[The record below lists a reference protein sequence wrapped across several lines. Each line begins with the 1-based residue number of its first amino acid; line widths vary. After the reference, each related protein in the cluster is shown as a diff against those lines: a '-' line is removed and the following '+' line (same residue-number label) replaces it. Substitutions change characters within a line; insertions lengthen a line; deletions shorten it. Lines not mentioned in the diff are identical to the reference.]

1 MEQNQ
6 SSDVLLQMTNVTK
19 IFPGVKALD
28 NMCLTVR
35 RGTVHALMGENG
47 AGKSTL
53 MKILSGL
60 YKRDGGEIIFD
71 GEVFNPANIQEV
83 LDLGISMIYQEL
95 NPVNAM
101 TVAENI
107 FCGKEPNKA
116 KGLYLE
122 RGTMNRQAQE
132 LLDQLDIKA
141 IRPKDRV
148 EFLTV
153 AQKQLLEM
161 AKAFANNSKLIIL
174 DEPTSA
180 LSEEECQ
187 HLFRIVNQMKARGI
201 SFIYITHKMDEIFVI
216 TDEVTVM
223 RDGQYVGTKLSSEV
237 TKNDLVK
244 MMVGRDLT
252 NAYPMREVVPGEGR
266 LEASGLTGP
275 GVIYDVSFNVRRGEI
290 LGVAGLMGAGR
301 SETMETLFGIRAKSA
316 GTIQVDGKEVT
327 IKRPRDAIRNK
338 IAFLTEDRRG
348 TGCFLDLPMYDN
360 TMELAW
366 KKIMRPTGLSKRQ
379 GKKIVQGQ
387 IDRFEIKC
395 AGQGQKI
402 NELSGGNQQKV
413 LLARLM
419 LTEPEIF
426 IMDEPT
432 KGIDVGSK
440 YEIYLEMMKLVEAGK
455 SIIMI
460 SSEMPEILGMSDRI
474 MVMCEGSVA
483 GILDREEATQEIILN
498 YASGL
503 VGEAAG

>member
-1 MEQNQ
+1 MERPEN
-6 SSDVLLQMTNVTK
+6 DILLQMTDVTK
-19 IFPGVKALD
+19 EFPGVKALD
-28 NMCLTVR
+28 RMHLTVR

-60 YKRDGGEIIFD
+60 YKRDGGEIYFD
-71 GEVFNPANIQEV
+71 GELFNPSSIQEV
-83 LDLGISMIYQEL
+83 LRLGISMIYQEL
-95 NPVNAM
+95 NPVDAM

-116 KGLYLE
+116 KGLFLDQ
-122 RGTMNRQAQE
+122 RAMNREAQE
-132 LLDQLDIKA
+132 LLDALDIKA
-141 IRPKDRV
+141 IRPKDKV
-148 EFLTV
+148 GLLTV

-180 LSEEECQ
+180 LTEEECR
-187 HLFRIVNQMKARGI
+187 HLFRIVNQMKAQGT

-252 NAYPMREVVPGEGR
+252 NQYPKREIEKGEVL
-266 LEASGLTGP
+266 LEVSHLTCP
-275 GVIYDVSFNVRRGEI
+275 GVVNDVSFTVRRGEI

-301 SETMETLFGIRAKSA
+301 SETMETLFGLRPKSE
-316 GTIQVDGKEVT
+316 GTIKVDGKEIT
-327 IKRPRDAIRNK
+327 INKPLDAIHNR

-360 TMELAW
+360 TLQLIW
-366 KKIMRPTGLSKRQ
+366 KEIRTPAGLSGRK
-379 GKKIVQGQ
+379 GKKTVQGQ
-387 IDRFEIKC
+387 IDRFDVKC
-395 AGQGQKI
+395 AGQGQRI
-402 NELSGGNQQKV
+402 GDLSGGNQQKV

-419 LTEPEIF
+419 LTNPDVF

-440 YEIYLEMMKLVEAGK
+440 YEIYLDMLKLAEEGK

-474 MVMCEGSVA
+474 MVMHEGSVA
-483 GILDREEATQEIILN
+483 AILDRSEATQEIVLN

-503 VGEAAG
+503 AGETAV

>member
-1 MEQNQ
+1 M
-6 SSDVLLQMTNVTK
+6 SSIENDVLLQMTGVTK
-19 IFPGVKALD
+19 EFPGVKALD
-28 NMCLTVR
+28 NMHLTVR

-60 YKRDGGEIIFD
+60 YKRDAGEIYFD
-71 GEVFNPANIQEV
+71 GELFNPSSIQEV
-83 LDLGISMIYQEL
+83 LHLGISMIYQEL

-116 KGLYLE
+116 KGFFLDQH
-122 RGTMNRQAQE
+122 TMNRKAQE
-132 LLDQLDIKA
+132 LLDTLDIKA
-141 IRPKDRV
+141 IRPRDKV

-180 LSEEECQ
+180 LTEEECQ
-187 HLFRIVNQMKARGI
+187 HLFRIVNQMKAQGT

-223 RDGQYVGTKLSSEV
+223 RDGQYVGTKQSHEV

-252 NAYPMREVVPGEGR
+252 NAYPKREIEMGDVR
-266 LEASGLTGP
+266 LEVSHLTCP
-275 GVIYDVSFNVRRGEI
+275 GVINDVSFTVRRGEI

-301 SETMETLFGIRAKSA
+301 SETMETLFGLRTKSA
-316 GTIQVDGKEVT
+316 GTIKVDGEEVS
-327 IKRPRDAIRNK
+327 IKKPQDAIDNH

-360 TMELAW
+360 TLQLVW
-366 KKIMRPTGLSKRQ
+366 KDIRTPAGLSSFKGR
-379 GKKIVQGQ
+379 KKVQGE
-387 IDRFEIKC
+387 IERFSIKC
-395 AGQGQKI
+395 AGQGQRI
-402 NELSGGNQQKV
+402 GDLSGGNQQKV

-419 LTEPEIF
+419 LTSPDIF

-440 YEIYLEMMKLVEAGK
+440 YEIYLDMLKLAEEGK

-474 MVMCEGSVA
+474 MVMHEGSVA
-483 GILDREEATQEIILN
+483 AILDRSEATQEIILN

-503 VGEAAG
+503 AGEAVG

>member
-1 MEQNQ
+1 MERPEN
-6 SSDVLLQMTNVTK
+6 DVLLQMTDVTK
-19 IFPGVKALD
+19 EFPGVKALD
-28 NMCLTVR
+28 KMHLTVHH
-35 RGTVHALMGENG
+35 GTVHALMGENG

-60 YKRDGGEIIFD
+60 YKRDSGEIYFD
-71 GEVFNPANIQEV
+71 GQPFNPSSIQEV
-83 LDLGISMIYQEL
+83 LHLGISMIYQEL
-95 NPVNAM
+95 NPVDAM

-116 KGLYLE
+116 KGFFLDQ
-122 RGTMNRQAQE
+122 RTMNRRAQE
-132 LLDQLDIKA
+132 LLDALDIKA
-141 IRPKDRV
+141 IRPKDKV

-180 LSEEECQ
+180 LTEEECQ
-187 HLFRIVNQMKARGI
+187 HLFRIVNQMKAQGT

-223 RDGQYVGTKLSSEV
+223 RDGQYVGTKSSEEV

-244 MMVGRDLT
+244 MMVGRDLS
-252 NAYPMREVVPGEGR
+252 NAYPKREIEKGEVR
-266 LEASGLTGP
+266 LEVSNLTCP
-275 GVIYDVSFNVRRGEI
+275 GVINDVSFTVRRGEI

-301 SETMETLFGIRAKSA
+301 SETMETLFGLRTKSA
-316 GTIQVDGKEVT
+316 GTVKVDGKEVS
-327 IKRPRDAIRNK
+327 IKKPQDAIDNH

-348 TGCFLDLPMYDN
+348 TGCFLDLSMYDN
-360 TMELAW
+360 TLQLAW
-366 KKIMRPTGLSKRQ
+366 KKIRGAVGLSTWK
-379 GKKIVQGQ
+379 GKKMVQSQ
-387 IDRFEIKC
+387 IDRFAIKC
-395 AGQGQKI
+395 AGQGQRVGD
-402 NELSGGNQQKV
+402 LSGGNQQKV
-413 LLARLM
+413 LLARLL
-419 LTEPEIF
+419 LTRPDIF

-440 YEIYLEMMKLVEAGK
+440 YEIYLDMLKLAEEGK

-460 SSEMPEILGMSDRI
+460 SSEMPEVLGMSDRI
-474 MVMCEGSVA
+474 MVMHEGSVA
-483 GILDREEATQEIILN
+483 AILDREEANQESILN

-503 VGEAAG
+503 AGETAV

>member
-1 MEQNQ
+1 MERPEN
-6 SSDVLLQMTNVTK
+6 DVLLQMTDVTK
-19 IFPGVKALD
+19 EFPGVKALD
-28 NMCLTVR
+28 KMHLTVR

-60 YKRDGGEIIFD
+60 YKRDGGEIYFD
-71 GEVFNPANIQEV
+71 GQPFNPSSIQEV
-83 LDLGISMIYQEL
+83 LHLGISMIYQEL
-95 NPVNAM
+95 NPVDAM

-116 KGLYLE
+116 KGFFLDQ
-122 RGTMNRQAQE
+122 RTMNRRAQE
-132 LLDQLDIKA
+132 LLDALDIKA
-141 IRPKDRV
+141 IRPKDKV

-180 LSEEECQ
+180 LTEEECQ
-187 HLFRIVNQMKARGI
+187 HLFRIVNQMKAQGT

-223 RDGQYVGTKLSSEV
+223 RDGQYVGTKSSEEV

-244 MMVGRDLT
+244 MMVGRDLS
-252 NAYPMREVVPGEGR
+252 NAYPKREIEKGEDR
-266 LEASGLTGP
+266 LEVSNLTCP
-275 GVIYDVSFNVRRGEI
+275 GVINDVSFTVRRGEI

-301 SETMETLFGIRAKSA
+301 SETMETLFGLRTKSA
-316 GTIQVDGKEVT
+316 GTVKVDGKEVS
-327 IKRPRDAIRNK
+327 IKKPQDAIDNH

-348 TGCFLDLPMYDN
+348 TGCFLDLSMYDN
-360 TMELAW
+360 TLQLVW
-366 KKIMRPTGLSKRQ
+366 KKIRSAAGLSTRK
-379 GKKIVQGQ
+379 GKKMVQSQ
-387 IDRFEIKC
+387 IDRFAIKC
-395 AGQGQKI
+395 AGQGQRVGD
-402 NELSGGNQQKV
+402 LSGGNQQKV
-413 LLARLM
+413 LLARLL
-419 LTEPEIF
+419 LTQPDIF

-440 YEIYLEMMKLVEAGK
+440 YEIYLDMLKLAEEGK

-460 SSEMPEILGMSDRI
+460 SSEMPEVLGMSDRI
-474 MVMCEGSVA
+474 MVMHEGSVA
-483 GILDREEATQEIILN
+483 AILDREEANQEIILN

-503 VGEAAG
+503 AGETAV